1 MYLAICFAAAAFQAN
16 SSTRGVLLG
25 DDERYVGDVY
35 KKMLWPIFWKSD
47 SGFAT
52 SDSGGVIEGSIAVDR
67 VPRLLSFCTYT
78 SRVDKENRWT
88 RAKVR

>member
-1 MYLAICFAAAAFQAN
+1 MYLAICFAAAAFHAN

-25 DDERYVGDVY
+25 EDERYAGDVY

-47 SGFAT
+47 SGFAI
-52 SDSGGVIEGSIAVDR
+52 SDGGGVIEGSIAVEQASALP
-67 VPRLLSFCTYT
+67 VLLRTH

-88 RAKVR
+88 RAKLR